1 MSANLLKQI
10 NITEQINAYI
20 RENRFQEILGNKKAD
35 TVRQDEMSAQ
45 LSIHKEKESNHHQYN
60 TAKGVLV

>member
-1 MSANLLKQI
+1 MNADILKRI

-35 TVRQDEMSAQ
+35 TVHQDEMSAQ
-45 LSIHKEKESNHHQYN
+45 LSIQNKKESNHHQYN

>member
-35 TVRQDEMSAQ
+35 TVRQDEMSA
-45 LSIHKEKESNHHQYN
+45 LDN
-60 TAKGVLV
+60 TPINTQNGANQHEPV

>member
-1 MSANLLKQI
+1 MSAQLLKQI

-35 TVRQDEMSAQ
+35 CLRQDDQSAQ
-45 LSIHKEKESNHHQYN
+45 LPALITKEDNH
-60 TAKGVLV
+60 VPV

>member
-1 MSANLLKQI
+1 MSANLLKKI

-35 TVRQDEMSAQ
+35 TVRQDEMSA
-45 LSIHKEKESNHHQYN
+45 LDN
-60 TAKGVLV
+60 TPINTQNGANQHEPV

>member
-45 LSIHKEKESNHHQYN
+45 LPALITKEDNHEP
-60 TAKGVLV
+60 V

>member
-35 TVRQDEMSAQ
+35 TVRQDEMSA
-45 LSIHKEKESNHHQYN
+45 LIN
-60 TAKGVLV
+60 

>member
-1 MSANLLKQI
+1 MSALLKQI

-35 TVRQDEMSAQ
+35 TVRQDEMSA
-45 LSIHKEKESNHHQYN
+45 LDN
-60 TAKGVLV
+60 TPINTQNGANQHEPV

>member
-35 TVRQDEMSAQ
+35 TVHQDEMSAQ
-45 LSIHKEKESNHHQYN
+45 LTVHIEKESNHEP
-60 TAKGVLV
+60 V

>member
-1 MSANLLKQI
+1 MSANLLKKI

-35 TVRQDEMSAQ
+35 CLRQDDQSA
-45 LSIHKEKESNHHQYN
+45 LDN
-60 TAKGVLV
+60 TPINTQNGANQHEPV

>member
-35 TVRQDEMSAQ
+35 CLRQDDQSA
-45 LSIHKEKESNHHQYN
+45 LDN
-60 TAKGVLV
+60 TPINTQNGAN

>member
-45 LSIHKEKESNHHQYN
+45 LTIHIEKESNHEP
-60 TAKGVLV
+60 V

>member
-20 RENRFQEILGNKKAD
+20 REHRFQEILGNKKAD
-35 TVRQDEMSAQ
+35 TVRQDEMSA
-45 LSIHKEKESNHHQYN
+45 SNTKPNKTHKGAIQHEP
-60 TAKGVLV
+60 V

>member
-1 MSANLLKQI
+1 MSAQILKQI

-45 LSIHKEKESNHHQYN
+45 LPALITKEDNHES
-60 TAKGVLV
+60 V

>member
-35 TVRQDEMSAQ
+35 CLRQDDQSA
-45 LSIHKEKESNHHQYN
+45 LDN
-60 TAKGVLV
+60 TPINTQNGANQHEPV

>member
-1 MSANLLKQI
+1 MSAQLLKQI

-35 TVRQDEMSAQ
+35 TVHQDEMSA
-45 LSIHKEKESNHHQYN
+45 LDN
-60 TAKGVLV
+60 TPINTRNGANQHEPV

>member
-1 MSANLLKQI
+1 MSANLLKKI

-20 RENRFQEILGNKKAD
+20 REHRFQEILGNKKAD

-45 LSIHKEKESNHHQYN
+45 LPVLITKEDNHEP
-60 TAKGVLV
+60 V

>member
-1 MSANLLKQI
+1 MNTNILKQI

-35 TVRQDEMSAQ
+35 CLRQDDQSALDNTPINTQ
-45 LSIHKEKESNHHQYN
+45 NGVNQYA
-60 TAKGVLV
+60 TV

>member
-35 TVRQDEMSAQ
+35 TVRQDEMSALDNTPINTQ
-45 LSIHKEKESNHHQYN
+45 NGANQHKP
-60 TAKGVLV
+60 V

>member
-1 MSANLLKQI
+1 MNADILKRI

-35 TVRQDEMSAQ
+35 CIRQDNQSALDTKLNQ
-45 LSIHKEKESNHHQYN
+45 THKGAIQHES
-60 TAKGVLV
+60 V

>member
-1 MSANLLKQI
+1 MNADILKRI

-35 TVRQDEMSAQ
+35 CIHQDNQSAQ
-45 LSIHKEKESNHHQYN
+45 LSIQNEKENNHE
-60 TAKGVLV
+60 TV

>member
-1 MSANLLKQI
+1 MSANRLKKI

-35 TVRQDEMSAQ
+35 TGRQDEMSA
-45 LSIHKEKESNHHQYN
+45 LDN
-60 TAKGVLV
+60 TPINTQNGANQHEPV